1 MPSLNMTGV
10 LKRRGNL
17 DTQRDSRHQPCAYA
31 EERPREDRGGRR
43 LQTSEKPNLPK
54 PDLGPPAS

>member
-1 MPSLNMTGV
+1 MPSFNMTGV

-17 DTQRDSRHQPCAYA
+17 DTQRDSRHQTCAHA
-31 EERPREDRGGRR
+31 EERPREDRGVRR
-43 LQTSEKPNLPK
+43 PQRSEKPSLPT